1 MLSDAAGQ
9 VWPPFVLVAGLLLVG
24 TVVERDGL
32 FACAGTALA
41 RWARS
46 GLILY
51 AGGVALVAAVTATL
65 NLDTSV
71 AFLTPVLVHTARSR
85 GEDDGP
91 LLYGCLLLSNA
102 SSLLLPGSNLT
113 NLIVLGHEHLAG
125 HELLRH
131 TAAPFAVSVVI
142 TAAVVAVRYRGQL
155 RLSVDG
161 LDSAPS
167 PELRV
172 GLPALV
178 ATLGLVLALPN
189 PALPVLA
196 VGVAA
201 VTVETVRR
209 RLVVTG
215 VVRTL
220 GLPTLAALFGV
231 AVALGVLGRAW
242 DGPSRLLASV
252 GDWWTAVIAAGAS
265 VLANNLPAAA
275 LLSAQPPPHPV
286 ALLIGLN
293 IGPNLFVT
301 GSLSWLLW
309 LRAARAAGAQPS
321 IRQASLLG
329 LVATPLAIAAA
340 VAVSTS

>member
-32 FACAGTALA
+32 FA
-41 RWARS
+41 
-46 GLILY
+46 Y
-51 AGGVALVAAVTATL
+51 AGGLLARVARNGLALFAGGVTLVALVTATL

-113 NLIVLGHEHLAG
+113 NLIVLGHEHLTG
-125 HELLRH
+125 HELVSR
-131 TAAPFAVSVVI
+131 TAAPFAV
-142 TAAVVAVRYRGQL
+142 AVVVTALVVAIRYRHQL
-155 RLSVDG
+155 RLSVADVPK
-161 LDSAPS
+161 APK
-167 PELRV
+167 PTLGV

-178 ATLGLVLALPN
+178 ATLVLVLVLSN
-189 PALPVLA
+189 PAVPVLTVGVVATGIAILRRRLAA
-196 VGVAA
+196 VGVVQA
-201 VTVETVRR
+201 V
-209 RLVVTG
+209 G
-215 VVRTL
+215 V
-220 GLPTLAALFGV
+220 PTLLALFVV
-231 AVALGVLGRAW
+231 ATGLGVLGREW
-242 DGPSRLLASV
+242 DGPRRLLADV
-252 GDWWTAVIAAGAS
+252 GAWWTAVIAAGAS
-265 VLANNLPAAA
+265 VLVNNLPAAA
-275 LLSAQPPPHPV
+275 LLSARPPAHPV

-293 IGPNLFVT
+293 VGPNLFVT

-309 LRAARAAGAQPS
+309 LRAARAAGARPS

-329 LVATPLAIAAA
+329 LVAAPLAIAAA
-340 VAVSTS
+340 VAATQ